1 MKQQK
6 AILLAVALAMIG
18 STGWYLARLHAHQRL
33 GKPGVKTRRLA
44 SSENVEV
51 VLPEQVLD
59 YSSQPLEVS
68 QVELDTLPKDTS
80 FGKMEYKAPDGF
92 KIWLS
97 VVLMGGDRTSLH
109 KPQFCLEGQGV
120 QLGPSSYSTASI
132 AVERPQKY
140 ELPVGRLIGSRRFE
154 ANGQS
159 QEFRAVYVYYY
170 VADGEMMSSES
181 GFGRMWSMA
190 RELIRTGVLQRWAY
204 VSYLSFCP
212 PGQEE
217 ATFERMKTLI
227 AASAPEFQLTPAP
240 RDAAVAAAANQ

>member
-1 MKQQK
+1 MRQQK

-18 STGWYLARLHAHQRL
+18 STGWYLAHLHSHQRL
-33 GKPGVKTRRLA
+33 GKPGVKTRPLA
-44 SSENVEV
+44 SSQNLEV
-51 VLPEQVLD
+51 VLPEHVLD
-59 YSSQPLEVS
+59 YSSERIEVS

-80 FGKMEYKAPDGF
+80 FGKMLYKTPDGF
-92 KIWLS
+92 QTFLA

-109 KPQFCLEGQGV
+109 KPQFCLEGQGL
-120 QLGPSSYSTASI
+120 QLGPSSYSTAT
-132 AVERPQKY
+132 VPLERPQRY
-140 ELPVGRLIGSRRFE
+140 ELPVGRLIGTRRVE
-154 ANGQS
+154 ANGQR
-159 QEFRAVYVYYY
+159 QEIRAVYVYYY
-170 VADGEMMSSES
+170 VADGVIMSSES

-204 VSYLSFCP
+204 VSYLSFCL

-240 RDAAVAAAANQ
+240 REAAVAAAASP